1 VIAIELLRTQRPEIA
16 QQIGAERGALVL
28 KLADRTLTVDLV
40 ATADRVRWLALV
52 LPLLALVL
60 FAAALLLAPARRR
73 AALDAGI
80 AIAATGLVGLTAF
93 VVVRAVVLASS
104 PGGDRD
110 IAAAVFDAF
119 LGGFPWWCLAV
130 VPAGVIL
137 AASAVSVVREL
148 DPADVP
154 AAAWARIR
162 REPQSAWGKAAGA
175 LALILAGVLVIRDPG
190 G

>member
-1 VIAIELLRTQRPEIA
+1 MPVAFRRRVFRVLVALGAIALLRTQRPEIA
-16 QQIGAERGALVL
+16 QQIGAERGTLVL

-93 VVVRAVVLASS
+93 GVVGA
-104 PGGDRD
+104 GG
-110 IAAAVFDAF
+110 
-119 LGGFPWWCLAV
+119 
-130 VPAGVIL
+130 
-137 AASAVSVVREL
+137 
-148 DPADVP
+148 
-154 AAAWARIR
+154 
-162 REPQSAWGKAAGA
+162 
-175 LALILAGVLVIRDPG
+175 
-190 G
+190 